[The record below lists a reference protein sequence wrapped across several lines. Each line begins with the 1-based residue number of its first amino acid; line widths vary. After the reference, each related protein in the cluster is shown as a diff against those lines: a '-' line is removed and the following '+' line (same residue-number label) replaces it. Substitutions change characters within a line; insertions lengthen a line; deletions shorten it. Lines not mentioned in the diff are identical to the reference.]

1 MNSTC
6 DPLPAPALR
15 AEADDAVFERAY
27 VEGLLRDRESLW
39 HALFA
44 QSRDAVVVLDDA
56 GKVFE
61 TNQRFADLLGY
72 ATPEDWARPGPF
84 TQQYVDRGS
93 QRTLVATYQHA
104 MEHQVA
110 ATIDVTW
117 VRQDGTPV
125 PTTVML
131 VPIAFEGELLALHF
145 VTPR

>member
-1 MNSTC
+1 MQE
-6 DPLPAPALR
+6 LPMTQTAADRHAEVVRGIAGQLAPIL
-15 AEADDAVFERAY
+15 ERSPQGVY
-27 VEGLLRDRESLW
+27 VY
-39 HALFA
+39 
-44 QSRDAVVVLDDA
+44 LDDA
-56 GKVFE
+56 HKVC
-61 TNQRFADLLGY
+61 NQRFADLLGY

-84 TQQYVDRGS
+84 TQQYVDRAS

-117 VRQDGTPV
+117 VRQDGAPV

>member
-1 MNSTC
+1 MTQIRTQERHAEVIRGIAAQ
-6 DPLPAPALR
+6 LAPVL
-15 AEADDAVFERAY
+15 
-27 VEGLLRDRESLW
+27 EGSPQGVYLY
-39 HALFA
+39 
-44 QSRDAVVVLDDA
+44 LDDA
-56 GKVFE
+56 HKVC
-61 TNQRFADLLGY
+61 NQRFADMLGY
-72 ATPEDWARPGPF
+72 DSPGDWDRPVSF
-84 TQQYVDRGS
+84 TQQYVDRAS

-117 VRQDGTPV
+117 VRKDGASV